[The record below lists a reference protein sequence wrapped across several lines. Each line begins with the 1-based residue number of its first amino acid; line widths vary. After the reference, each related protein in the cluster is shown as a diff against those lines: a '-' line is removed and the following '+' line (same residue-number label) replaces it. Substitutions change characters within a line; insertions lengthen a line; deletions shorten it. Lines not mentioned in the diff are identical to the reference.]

1 MTRSVDGSRSVDAGP
16 VDGPALAVKVGNNDW
31 EGGVEECEC
40 PNNGG
45 GRYEASM
52 RKGGMGRVG
61 LGRLRVGL
69 GGWTMP
75 ETMEC
80 FEDGGGD
87 LSLNWSMIGG

>member
-1 MTRSVDGSRSVDAGP
+1 MTRLVDSSRLVDAGP
-16 VDGPALAVKVGNNDW
+16 AGGPTLAVKVGNNDW
-31 EGGVEECEC
+31 ESGVEVCEC

-52 RKGGMGRVG
+52 RKGGMSRVG

-69 GGWTMP
+69 GGWTTP
-75 ETMEC
+75 ETVEC

-87 LSLNWSMIGG
+87 LSLSRSMIGA

>member
-1 MTRSVDGSRSVDAGP
+1 MTRLVDSSRLVDAGP
-16 VDGPALAVKVGNNDW
+16 ADGPTLAGKVGNNDW
-31 EGGVEECEC
+31 ERGVEVCEC

-61 LGRLRVGL
+61 LGRLRV
-69 GGWTMP
+69 
-75 ETMEC
+75 EC

-87 LSLNWSMIGG
+87 LSLSRSMIGA